1 MGDYFSSDA
10 QFSLAGKTAIVTG
23 ASSGIGRGLAQGLA
37 AAGASVVAAARR
49 LERLEDLVREIEDAG
64 GDAVAVRMDV
74 TDPGSVS
81 AAFEEAQDRTGLID
95 VVINNAGVGDGNAF
109 LDAEPGT
116 LDFVLDANVKGV
128 WNVAQEAARRLVAAE
143 RPGSIINIASVLGLG
158 GKTRNAAYCASK
170 GAVVQLTRAM
180 ALDLGRHRIRVNA
193 IAPGWFVTEINEAFL
208 TSKAGAAYMNRTPAK
223 RAGEIPELVG
233 PAILLASD
241 AGSFVNGV
249 VLPVDG
255 AHSASLV

>member
-23 ASSGIGRGLAQGLA
+23 ASSGIGRGLGRGLA

-116 LDFVLDANVKGV
+116 LDFV
-128 WNVAQEAARRLVAAE
+128 
-143 RPGSIINIASVLGLG
+143 
-158 GKTRNAAYCASK
+158 
-170 GAVVQLTRAM
+170 
-180 ALDLGRHRIRVNA
+180 
-193 IAPGWFVTEINEAFL
+193 
-208 TSKAGAAYMNRTPAK
+208 
-223 RAGEIPELVG
+223 
-233 PAILLASD
+233 
-241 AGSFVNGV
+241 
-249 VLPVDG
+249 
-255 AHSASLV
+255 